1 VDAWLASH
9 DVDAPFT
16 LVTICDTFNIDP
28 DYLRLSGNDTQ
39 QLVVLPPVRR
49 GAWCGDSRSSF

>member
-1 VDAWLASH
+1 M
-9 DVDAPFT
+9 DAPFT

-39 QLVVLPPVRR
+39 QLVVLPPLRR